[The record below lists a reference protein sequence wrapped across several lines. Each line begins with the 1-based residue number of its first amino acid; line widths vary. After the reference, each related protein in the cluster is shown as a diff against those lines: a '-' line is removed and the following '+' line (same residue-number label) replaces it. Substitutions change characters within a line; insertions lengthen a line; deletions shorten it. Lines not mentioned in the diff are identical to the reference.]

1 MSLSCKKESGEAT
14 IGCLRGLNASQILNT
29 PFPFNAPLVVTD
41 GFFLDKSRR
50 EYMEDENSVNSDIP
64 VLLGSNA
71 NEGFIF
77 LMIMLPDIMPYRDR
91 VIGRLKTNWLVDL
104 KMGNGWS
111 SITLIQ

>member
-41 GFFLDKSRR
+41 GLFLDKSRR

-111 SITLIQ
+111 SITLI